1 MSHRLM
7 RAAAERHLRRNDPV
21 MRRVIQRVGPCSY
34 PLRRDRFGSLA
45 RSIVYQQISGAAAQT
60 IFRRLVEALPDGELT
75 AAGLASLTLQQYRL
89 AGVSKQKASYLK
101 SLAERSLEG
110 DLRLSRIGRLSDD
123 QIIAEL
129 TEVKGI
135 GVWTAQMFL
144 MFSLGR
150 PDVLPWDDLGV
161 RQAIRKLYAFDE
173 MPNRAESERI
183 AAPWRPYASV
193 ASWYCW
199 RSLDIVDPG
208 TAED

>member
-1 MSHRLM
+1 M

-60 IFRRLVEALPDGELT
+60 ILRRLVVALPDGNLT
-75 AAGLASLTLQQYRL
+75 AAGLASFTLEQYRL

-110 DLRLSRIGRLSDD
+110 DLRLSQIGRLSDD

-208 TAED
+208 TSED